1 MAETRS
7 AALAAAGITDPDDVP
22 PSDLKGVV
30 LAVGNDQ
37 SVEVSVGRDDG
48 LREGHMLDIYRNG
61 SYLGRI
67 QLRTVADDKS
77 VGKIIPAFRKGYI
90 QAGDNVAARVY

>member
-1 MAETRS
+1 MAEVRG
-7 AALAAAGITDPDDVP
+7 AALAAAGITDPEDVP

-30 LAVGNDQ
+30 LAVNEQ

-48 LREGHMLDIYRNG
+48 LREGHTLDIYRNG

-67 QLRTVADDKS
+67 QLRSVEDDKS
-77 VGKIIPAFRKGYI
+77 VGKIIPAFRKGFI
-90 QAGDNVAARVY
+90 QAGDMVASRVY